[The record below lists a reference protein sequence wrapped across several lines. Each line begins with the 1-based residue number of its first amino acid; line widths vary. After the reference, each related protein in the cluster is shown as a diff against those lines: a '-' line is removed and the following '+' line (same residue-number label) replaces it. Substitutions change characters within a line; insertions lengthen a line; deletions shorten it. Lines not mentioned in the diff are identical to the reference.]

1 MPLPL
6 LGMGLKL
13 MAGAGRA
20 ASAVG
25 SSAQGMLGAVGEAG
39 GIGKA
44 IGKKTIETKHGK
56 KMNALLDK
64 MLGGQNDIK
73 GKNRRK
79 GLKGIYFAAAATAK
93 QSSILGGLLG
103 TISQMVGL
111 IMDLLIMPFVPII
124 VLLIKGIGWLVRGLK
139 WLLDGS
145 FDQWLSDMMW
155 GLWDKMKE
163 WGKTLWEWAGKLWE
177 MLKTLPGTV
186 WDLIKQGWDATISG
200 IKSMASW
207 IGETLGFM
215 KPWIQYIK
223 DKALDVWN
231 WLGSVWDNFK
241 NKLEDFWIK
250 IKEFFSYLT
259 SFGWITDIKNWIW
272 TKVGE
277 TLTKFE
283 GLPFIGGLAD
293 KGQAILDAL
302 EKQNQTLFTPGT
314 PDSATK
320 DYLRG
325 DRNSGAGLP
334 PGAYGN
340 FENLGLGSRQERAQD
355 SQRNFNYMMAFQGI
369 DATQMSTS
377 VPYLDHIRGG
387 AV

>member
-20 ASAVG
+20 AASAG

-39 GIGKA
+39 GIKSA
-44 IGKKTIETKHGK
+44 IGKKIVETKHGK
-56 KMNALLDK
+56 KLSSVMDK
-64 MLGGQNDIK
+64 ILGKQDDIK

-79 GLKGIYFAAAATAK
+79 GLKGIYFAAAATARS
-93 QSSILGGLLG
+93 SSILNGLLG
-103 TISQMVGL
+103 TVMQMVTL
-111 IMDLLIMPFVPII
+111 IIDLLVMPFVPII
-124 VLLIKGIGWLVRGLK
+124 VLLIQGIGWLVKGLK

-145 FDQWLSDMMW
+145 FDKWIVDALFS
-155 GLWDKMKE
+155 LWDKVKE
-163 WGKTLWEWAGKLWE
+163 WARAYWRWIESIAAWIEKLPSEIWEA
-177 MLKTLPGTV
+177 
-186 WDLIKQGWDATISG
+186 IKQGWDATIKG
-200 IKSMASW
+200 TKAMLDW
-207 IGETLGFM
+207 VGETLGFI
-215 KPWIQYIK
+215 KPWISYIK
-223 DKALDVWN
+223 DKALDAWN
-231 WLGSVWDNFK
+231 WLGSVWN
-241 NKLEDFWIK
+241 NVTIKLEDFWIK

-259 SFGWITDIKNWIW
+259 SFGWITDIKNWIM
-272 TKVGE
+272 TKIGE
-277 TLTKFE
+277 ILLKFE
-283 GLPFIGGLAD
+283 GSKFFGGLGE
-293 KGQAILDAL
+293 KGKEILDGL
-302 EKQNQTLFTPGT
+302 EKQNQALFTPGT
-314 PDSATK
+314 PDRATK
-320 DYLRG
+320 DHLRG

-340 FENLGLGSRQERAQD
+340 FENLAGSKQERAQD